1 MQSQES
7 NCNRAVPYLANL
19 RSVGANI
26 SVQIFEASTF
36 ANEVGAA
43 ITLAPNCALLLQAL
57 GVDVHRMRGVELRG
71 VCPSMI

>member
-1 MQSQES
+1 MLIFPE
-7 NCNRAVPYLANL
+7 
-19 RSVGANI
+19 
-26 SVQIFEASTF
+26 QIFEVSTF

-71 VCPSMI
+71 VRPIMI